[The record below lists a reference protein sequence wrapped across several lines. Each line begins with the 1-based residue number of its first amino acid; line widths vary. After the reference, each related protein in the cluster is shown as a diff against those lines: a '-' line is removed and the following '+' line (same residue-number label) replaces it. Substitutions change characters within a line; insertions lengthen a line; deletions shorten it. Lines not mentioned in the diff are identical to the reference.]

1 MPLKLKVNMKYT
13 LELLRQLLKNTL
25 RASRATT
32 AKLRRL
38 QDTVKSN
45 LEKAYSMP
53 VAIALIIRADKM

>member
-1 MPLKLKVNMKYT
+1 MPLKLKVNMKYI
-13 LELLRQLLKNTL
+13 LELLRLLLKNTL
-25 RASRATT
+25 RVSRATT

>member
-1 MPLKLKVNMKYT
+1 MHLKLKVNMKYT
-13 LELLRQLLKNTL
+13 HELLRLLLKNTL
-25 RASRATT
+25 RVSRATT